1 MDGRALSMG
10 SKGSKMRI
18 GRILR
23 AMGCGTLALI
33 IVASVTMRS
42 QPSRAATDA
51 PAVSMS
57 TTNAYPGASHVPD
70 SQAGWQKFLNGPDA
84 DAPLDEAQG
93 GKTARGTPISPRP
106 EDCFPAETRN
116 LFSLMDQVPTGPN
129 GKLEPFA
136 WGKSAIDQKGRD
148 GIRGQNTWVL
158 WGEGNEA
165 FWGWLQEQGYGLVD
179 FMVMLDS
186 RKRDTRF
193 RDTGVMNQPGM
204 KSSNT
209 PILGLYLDEADGDA
223 IKLQQPATDIEAE
236 TGQLA
241 RRPEPPARGDHPSQ
255 LFEPGDAK
263 LYAEV
268 LARLPKDGVDYTVYG
283 YPSGVVGLRLMP
295 NPDFFGNT
303 PDAARARQYWD
314 EKVVKPGSKAYYDR
328 GTHVQADPDLVRPF
342 RVTMSCGFC
351 HIGPHPLN
359 PPANPE
365 KPGWENMSSTIGNQY
380 WTPPALFANLTA
392 EDSLLYQFLASQQ
405 PGTVDTSLV
414 STDHINNANTITAV
428 FDMNARLARAME
440 NSPEVQSQENL
451 TFRGL
456 EDGDRKISPRHT
468 PRVLI
473 DGADSIGAFGAL
485 SRVYLNI
492 GTFPEEWARC
502 HNPIIGFK
510 PQRPFPVT
518 TLQANSV
525 FWRTADRYR
534 IPYLVEFFTHHSA
547 RDGRSIVA
555 PMKLAATAEGRN
567 LVTAEH
573 DLAGKGREVFLRNCA
588 MCHSSKQ
595 PEGFALEFSDD
606 WAKHAAPPA
615 DDAHFVVPRKFEDWE
630 AFRASAAFRSYGDRI
645 TAQAGAAT
653 GDKDPFLED
662 NFLSTDIRIPITLVG
677 TNSGRSVGTNGMRGQ
692 VWDNFSSED
701 YKSLPAV
708 GGVRFFNPY
717 SGVAQDAWNNND
729 TYYPPPGGPGYYRPA
744 SLISLWATAPYLH
757 NNALGLFNRDP
768 SVAGRLQAFDDGIDK
783 LLSQDKRKPA
793 ATAPYG
799 DLRLID
805 SAIGQSDPGFIYR
818 VAQDSSIY
826 FAAKFVPRL
835 LGGVVGSAGVSF
847 LTVWLWAALAVVTA
861 ILAVWGRARIA
872 GFALLLFAI
881 VAAVVLVLMRLD
893 RVWPWLWAAPA
904 VLAALAVWCW
914 RVNVEQRWAARV
926 LFGLL
931 FIGSIFAG
939 NLVHRYAAGELGP
952 VDVGPIPRGVPI
964 NLVMNMNPEAPKLNL
979 LHAVAG
985 ITRGILLSQRESDP
999 DRRRV
1004 VFEREA
1010 GPALLSVS
1018 KCPDFVLDRGHW
1030 FGEHLTVEEKAE
1042 LKAFLK
1048 TL

>member
-1 MDGRALSMG
+1 
-10 SKGSKMRI
+10 MRI
-18 GRILR
+18 GNVLR
-23 AMGCGTLALI
+23 AAGCGVLALTLVLS
-33 IVASVTMRS
+33 VALRT
-42 QPSRAATDA
+42 QPSLAASTADPVMPADA
-51 PAVSMS
+51 
-57 TTNAYPGASHVPD
+57 NAYPGASHVPD
-70 SQAGWQKFLNGPDA
+70 SQSGWQKFPDA
-84 DAPLDEAQG
+84 PDKEAPLDEAQG

-116 LFSLMDQVPTGPN
+116 LFSLMDQVPTGPD

-136 WGKSAIDQKGRD
+136 WGKDGAIEQKGRD
-148 GIRGQNTWVL
+148 GIRGQNTWIL

-165 FWGWLQEQGYGLVD
+165 FWGWLQEQGYGIVD

-186 RKRDTRF
+186 RKRGTRF

-204 KSSNT
+204 KSSTT
-209 PILGLYLDEADGDA
+209 PLLGLYLDEADGDA
-223 IKLQQPATDIEAE
+223 IRLQQPATDVDAD

-241 RRPEPPARGDHPSQ
+241 RRPEPPVRGDHPSQ

-303 PDAARARQYWD
+303 VAAATARKYWD
-314 EKVVKPGSKAYYDR
+314 EKVVKPGSDAYYDR

-351 HIGPHPLN
+351 HVGPHPLN
-359 PPANPE
+359 PPADPENPR
-365 KPGWENMSSTIGNQY
+365 WENMSSTIGNQY

-440 NSPEVQSQENL
+440 NSPEAQNKANL
-451 TFRGL
+451 YFRGL
-456 EDGDRKISPRHT
+456 EDGGQKVSPRHT

-510 PQRPFPVT
+510 PQRPFPVA

-534 IPYLVEFFTHHSA
+534 IPYLVEFFTHRSA
-547 RDGRSIVA
+547 RDGGSIVA
-555 PMKLAATAEGRN
+555 PMKLAATTEGRK
-567 LVTAEH
+567 VITAEQ
-573 DLAGKGREVFLRNCA
+573 DLASKGREVFLRNCA

-595 PEGFALEFSDD
+595 PGGFDLEFSDD
-606 WAKHAAPPA
+606 WAKHAPSA
-615 DDAHFVVPRKFEDWE
+615 DDAHFVLPRKFEDWE
-630 AFRASAAFRSYGDRI
+630 AFRASPAFRDYGDRI
-645 TAQAGAAT
+645 TALAGIAT
-653 GDKDPFLED
+653 GGKDSFLED

-677 TNSGRSVGTNGMRGQ
+677 TNSGRAVGTNGMRGQ

-701 YKSLPAV
+701 YKNLPAV

-717 SGVAQDAWNNND
+717 SGAPQDAWNNND

-768 SVAGRLQAFDDGIDK
+768 SIAGRLQAFDDGIDK
-783 LLSQDKRKPA
+783 LLSRGTRGPS

-799 DLRLID
+799 DLRMSD
-805 SAIGQSDPGFIYR
+805 AAIARNDPGFIYR
-818 VAQDSSIY
+818 VGEDSSIY
-826 FAAKFVPRL
+826 FAAKFVPQL
-835 LGGVVGSAGVSF
+835 LTGVVGRAGVSI
-847 LTVWLWAALAVVTA
+847 LTLWIWVLLAIVTA
-861 ILAVWGRARIA
+861 VLAIWGRARLA
-872 GFALLLFAI
+872 GFALLLIA
-881 VAAVVLVLMRLD
+881 VVTAVVLVLMRLD

-904 VLAALAVWCW
+904 LLTALAVWCW
-914 RVNVEQRWAARV
+914 RMKVEQRWAARIV
-926 LFGLL
+926 FGLL
-931 FIGSIFAG
+931 FLGSIYAG
-939 NLVHRYAAGELGP
+939 NIVHRYAAGELGP
-952 VDVGPIPRGVPI
+952 VNVGPIPRGVPL

-979 LHAVAG
+979 LRAVAG
-985 ITRGILLSQRESDP
+985 LTRGVLLSQRETDT
-999 DRRRV
+999 DRRRA
-1004 VFEREA
+1004 VFEHEA
-1010 GPALLSVS
+1010 GAALLGVS

-1030 FGEHLTVEEKAE
+1030 FGEQLTVEEKAG